1 MINEYQRRGTTFP
14 VAIKTNGNYEHTFA
28 LMDTGTSRS
37 CINYTMFLKIRN
49 PRWST
54 RSTPRVFTMDCS
66 DLGSMGIVQLML
78 KLRDKEVIQ
87 DFVVCRQLKRDV
99 ILGADFGK
107 QNCAGV
113 EWTTERTRI
122 LSLNR
127 VPAVEVEENEL
138 GLPVTA
144 SFHVKVPPR
153 HNGVFQ
159 VNIHGDTNGTHII
172 SANSQFL
179 EKNPNVYQHEISI
192 VTEGA
197 SEAFPLI
204 AITNLDFAKTLHI
217 GKGEIVG
224 FARPEVEEVVYI
236 ATTNEL
242 NVEQYMD
249 TSPRNWI
256 PPRKRMP
263 LEPKDDS
270 KKVSRFP
277 TNGDRLNGLSK
288 ESIMVKVKTKE
299 LQGIEERLDRHLD
312 ESQESRLAT
321 FTIPQNEVQ
330 QKKCIETERQ
340 NVSFRQIDESNLL
353 TGLKLDKE
361 VNQSHCDKSMDS
373 WLVIARFYS
382 YADSGT

>member
-1 MINEYQRRGTTFP
+1 MINEYQRWGTTFP
-14 VAIKTNGNYEHTFA
+14 VVIKTNGNYEHTFA
-28 LMDTGTSRS
+28 VMDTGASRS
-37 CINYTMFLKIRN
+37 CINYTTFLKIRN

-54 RSTPRVFTMDCS
+54 RLTPRVFTVDGS

-78 KLRDKEVIQ
+78 KLGDKEVIQ
-87 DFVVCRQLKRDV
+87 DFVVCRQLKSDV

-192 VTEGA
+192 VIEGA
-197 SEAFPLI
+197 DEAFPLI

-242 NVEQYMD
+242 NIEPYVD

-263 LEPKDDS
+263 LEPKDDL
-270 KKVSRFP
+270 KKVSPFSDKRRSTNRFAKRIDYDEGKDKG
-277 TNGDRLNGLSK
+277 TSGNG
-288 ESIMVKVKTKE
+288 IKTRSTPRRIAGVEVSNIYSSTKMKY
-299 LQGIEERLDRHLD
+299 
-312 ESQESRLAT
+312 SRENT
-321 FTIPQNEVQ
+321 
-330 QKKCIETERQ
+330 
-340 NVSFRQIDESNLL
+340 
-353 TGLKLDKE
+353 
-361 VNQSHCDKSMDS
+361 
-373 WLVIARFYS
+373 
-382 YADSGT
+382 

>member
-1 MINEYQRRGTTFP
+1 
-14 VAIKTNGNYEHTFA
+14 
-28 LMDTGTSRS
+28 MDG
-37 CINYTMFLKIRN
+37 
-49 PRWST
+49 
-54 RSTPRVFTMDCS
+54 S
-66 DLGSMGIVQLML
+66 DHGSMGIVQLML

-107 QNCAGV
+107 QNSAGV

-172 SANSQFL
+172 SANSQSL
-179 EKNPNVYQHEISI
+179 EKNPNVYQHEIPI

-197 SEAFPLI
+197 GEAFPLI

-224 FARPEVEEVVYI
+224 FATPEVEEVVYI

-242 NVEQYMD
+242 NVEPYVD

-270 KKVSRFP
+270 KKVSRFL
-277 TNGDRLNGLSK
+277 TKGDRLNDLSK
-288 ESIMVKVKTKE
+288 ESIMMKIKTKE
-299 LQGIEERLDRHLD
+299 LQGMKERLD
-312 ESQESRLAT
+312 
-321 FTIPQNEVQ
+321 
-330 QKKCIETERQ
+330 
-340 NVSFRQIDESNLL
+340 
-353 TGLKLDKE
+353 
-361 VNQSHCDKSMDS
+361 
-373 WLVIARFYS
+373 
-382 YADSGT
+382 

>member
-1 MINEYQRRGTTFP
+1 MVNEYQHWGTTFP
-14 VAIKTNGNYEHTFA
+14 VAIKTNGDYDHTFA
-28 LMDTGTSRS
+28 LMDRGASQN
-37 CINYTMFLKIRN
+37 CINYTTFLKIRN

-54 RSTPRVFTMDCS
+54 TSTPRVFTADGS

-78 KLRDKEVIQ
+78 KLGDKEVIQ
-87 DFVVCRQLKRDV
+87 DFMVCRQLKRDV

-113 EWTTERTRI
+113 EWTTKRTRV
-122 LSLNR
+122 LSLNGIR
-127 VPAVEVEENEL
+127 AVEVEENEL

-197 SEAFPLI
+197 DKAFPLI
-204 AITNLDFAKTLHI
+204 TITNLDFAKTLHI

-242 NVEQYMD
+242 NVEPYVD
-249 TSPRNWI
+249 TSPRNWV
-256 PPRKRMP
+256 PPQKRVP
-263 LEPKDDS
+263 LEPKEDS
-270 KKVSRFP
+270 KKVSHFP
-277 TNGDRLNGLSK
+277 TKGDRLNDLSK
-288 ESIMVKVKTKE
+288 ESIMTMVKTKE
-299 LQGIEERLDRHLD
+299 LQRMEERLDQHLN

-321 FTIPQNEVQ
+321 FTYH
-330 QKKCIETERQ
+330 ET
-340 NVSFRQIDESNLL
+340 
-353 TGLKLDKE
+353 K
-361 VNQSHCDKSMDS
+361 
-373 WLVIARFYS
+373 YS
-382 YADSGT
+382 RENT

>member
-1 MINEYQRRGTTFP
+1 MINEYQRQGTTFP

-28 LMDTGTSRS
+28 LDTGASRS
-37 CINYTMFLKIRN
+37 CINYTTFLKIRN

-54 RSTPRVFTMDCS
+54 RSTPRVFTADGS

-78 KLRDKEVIQ
+78 KLGDKEVIQ
-87 DFVVCRQLKRDV
+87 DFVVCRQLKCVV

-113 EWTTERTRI
+113 EWTTKRTRI

-138 GLPVTA
+138 GLLVTA

-197 SEAFPLI
+197 DEAFPLI

-224 FARPEVEEVVYI
+224 FARPEAEEVVYI

-242 NVEQYMD
+242 NVEPYVD

-256 PPRKRMP
+256 PARKRVP
-263 LEPKDDS
+263 LEPKEDS
-270 KKVSRFP
+270 KKVSHFS
-277 TNGDRLNGLSK
+277 TKGDQLNDLSK
-288 ESIMVKVKTKE
+288 ESIMTTAKTKE
-299 LQGIEERLDRHLD
+299 LQRMEERFD
-312 ESQESRLAT
+312 
-321 FTIPQNEVQ
+321 
-330 QKKCIETERQ
+330 
-340 NVSFRQIDESNLL
+340 
-353 TGLKLDKE
+353 
-361 VNQSHCDKSMDS
+361 
-373 WLVIARFYS
+373 
-382 YADSGT
+382 

>member
-1 MINEYQRRGTTFP
+1 
-14 VAIKTNGNYEHTFA
+14 
-28 LMDTGTSRS
+28 
-37 CINYTMFLKIRN
+37 
-49 PRWST
+49 
-54 RSTPRVFTMDCS
+54 
-66 DLGSMGIVQLML
+66 MGIIQLML
-78 KLRDKEVIQ
+78 KLRDKEVTQ
-87 DFVVCRQLKRDV
+87 DFVVCRQLKCDV

-144 SFHVKVPPR
+144 SFHVKVPPQ

-159 VNIHGDTNGTHII
+159 VNIHGDTNGTDII

-179 EKNPNVYQHEISI
+179 EKNSNVYQHEISI

-197 SEAFPLI
+197 GEAFPLI

-242 NVEQYMD
+242 NVEPYVD

-263 LEPKDDS
+263 LEQKDDS

-277 TNGDRLNGLSK
+277 TKGEQLNNLSK
-288 ESIMVKVKTKE
+288 ESIMMKVKTKE
-299 LQGIEERLDRHLD
+299 LQGMKY
-312 ESQESRLAT
+312 SRENT
-321 FTIPQNEVQ
+321 
-330 QKKCIETERQ
+330 
-340 NVSFRQIDESNLL
+340 
-353 TGLKLDKE
+353 
-361 VNQSHCDKSMDS
+361 
-373 WLVIARFYS
+373 
-382 YADSGT
+382 